1 MAPLRKCTFTV
12 THMVTK
18 RLHFSMHVVAKVS
31 DGLLKNVI
39 GCTSGKWDSSVVFHA
54 VLIVGSLP
62 HVSMI
67 KARSSARSCIAN
79 TMHRQQPR
87 RSSEQ
92 ATPMMSFGELLSQL
106 DLTGNEP
113 LNPLEELMQM
123 PVLFGGPVEQ
133 GRGFVLHTSDY
144 FTEDSSLP
152 VSANIALTATVDILR
167 AMAKG
172 EGPQRAVLA
181 LGYAGW
187 APGQL
192 ESEIQRNGWLTCQAD
207 EELVFGLDFDAR
219 YLAALRKLKID
230 PAMLSSDAGH
240 A

>member
-1 MAPLRKCTFTV
+1 M
-12 THMVTK
+12 TK
-18 RLHFSMHVVAKVS
+18 SPYLDGQLLIAMPGMS
-31 DGLLKNVI
+31 DPRFERSVI
-39 GCTSGKWDSSVVFHA
+39 YMCAH
-54 VLIVGSLP
+54 
-62 HVSMI
+62 
-67 KARSSARSCIAN
+67 
-79 TMHRQQPR
+79 
-87 RSSEQ
+87 SEQ
-92 ATPMMSFGELLSQL
+92 GAMGIIINKTTPMMSFGDLLSQL
-106 DLTGNEP
+106 DIAADDMREP
-113 LNPLEELMQM
+113 PPDLMAM

-144 FTEDSSLP
+144 FTADSSLP
-152 VSANIALTATVDILR
+152 VADNIALTATVDILR
-167 AMAKG
+167 AMARG

-192 ESEIQRNGWLTCQAD
+192 ENEIQHNGWLTCQAD
-207 EELVFGLDFDAR
+207 EELVFGVGFDER